1 MFEQVFPHF
10 AAGFIAHLK
19 GQVGLA
25 GPRQAS
31 LLPISEQLALKRE
44 PDEDFRRQVF
54 NGTLTLLYRLLF
66 LLYAESR
73 DLLPVKEVRGYW
85 ERSLTKLKERHSGEG
100 RSYRGCGTGPAAQG
114 VPRLG
119 RRYRAVRP
127 PAGPLLGCRPRQ
139 PRPERAPLQR
149 WPVHHEA

>member
-10 AAGFIAHLK
+10 AAGFIEHLK

-25 GPRQAS
+25 GPQQTS
-31 LLPISEQLALKRE
+31 LLPISEQLSLKRE
-44 PDEDFRRQVF
+44 PDEEFRRQVF

-85 ERSLTKLKERHSGEG
+85 EQSLTKLKEDIAEKAGTIADAVPSQLGKEYLASADATELYDRLLDSILGHRAGE
-100 RSYRGCGTGPAAQG
+100 
-114 VPRLG
+114 PR
-119 RRYRAVRP
+119 V
-127 PAGPLLGCRPRQ
+127 
-139 PRPERAPLQR
+139 ERTPLQ
-149 WPVHHEA
+149 WWTCS